1 MNGDDISFEDALGK
15 LENIVQKLE
24 DGGFSLEESLKLFE
38 EGVFL
43 SRLCYKKLNEA
54 EGKIEK
60 LIEREGDIRIETFG
74 LEG

>member
-1 MNGDDISFEDALGK
+1 MNENDISFEDALEK
-15 LENIVQKLE
+15 LEKIVQKLE
-24 DGGFSLEESLKLFE
+24 DGGFSLGASLKFFE

-60 LIEREGDIRIETFG
+60 LIEREGDITTEPFG
-74 LEG
+74 FEG